1 MILEIFSSINNSV
14 FFSTSVWHPRHLISS
29 ENKVKIHHDR
39 MSNDKIP
46 SGASILPEGLD
57 YVAYLL
63 GALKELVLASLKG
76 NRSPKGAAS
85 PRYGGESAQK
95 AVGSQLLIHCVLVG
109 ALQSGYRTV

>member
-1 MILEIFSSINNSV
+1 MILEIFSSVNNSV
-14 FFSTSVWHPRHLISS
+14 FFSTSVWHPRHLKSS

-76 NRSPKGAAS
+76 NRSPKEKVHPPQGMEVNQPKKQWGLS
-85 PRYGGESAQK
+85 
-95 AVGSQLLIHCVLVG
+95 C
-109 ALQSGYRTV
+109 